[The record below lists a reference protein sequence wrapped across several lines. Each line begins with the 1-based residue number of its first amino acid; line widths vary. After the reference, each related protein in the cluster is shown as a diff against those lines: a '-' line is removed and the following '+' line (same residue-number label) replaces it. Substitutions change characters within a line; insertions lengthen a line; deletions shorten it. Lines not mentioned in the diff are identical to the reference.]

1 MISITLYYE
10 QLEHTIVQV
19 LHRAGANVNDR
30 DLRYLVQMDENTSDR
45 QLIRRL
51 IRTGL
56 AKVKTFLRDHLAD
69 KTLTGNDLLREDE
82 MSWTFGLDL
91 DGDGQALA
99 DLLHWFIVWR
109 ALAGICPA
117 FGLSALA
124 EQAKGEALEAEDL
137 INEELVAL
145 SMPIKVRRTLAD
157 NTIYTP
163 NITLEDDD

>member
-69 KTLTGNDLLREDE
+69 KTATGNDLLREDE

-109 ALAGICPA
+109 AIAGIAPA
-117 FGLSALA
+117 FGLAALA
-124 EQAKGEALEAEDL
+124 EQGKEEALEAEDL
-137 INEELVAL
+137 ISEELVAL
-145 SMPIKVRRTLAD
+145 SMPIKVRREVID
-157 NTIYTP
+157 YTNFEP
-163 NITLEDDD
+163 KITLDDD